1 MSTPYETAIGSW
13 TGRSTFFWAA
23 TGATVGLSNLW
34 KFPYLAGAN
43 GGGLFVLLYLGCL
56 LLVTLPLMLTETALG
71 RTARNGIVLAMG
83 GVARRIGRS
92 AHWTWVGRFSVLAGF
107 LVLSFTAVIGAIC
120 LAYVFYSA
128 LGFFNGTSEQD
139 VAHTLTSL
147 VENPNGQRSFM
158 IWHASFLIL
167 VAIVSV
173 QGVVDG
179 LERAFRV
186 VMPALLI
193 LLLGLFCYSYEFGD
207 LTRAVDFML
216 RFHPEEVT
224 WRSLQLALA
233 HAFYTLGLGMGV
245 WVIFGAYM
253 PSFTPLKRSVFAVA
267 LMDTLI
273 AIVAGL
279 TIYGLVFARSGGGEP
294 SQGFGLVFLDLPAS
308 LSTAPGGQF
317 VATAMFVAILL
328 VAWTTS
334 LALLEPVVGWFRE
347 WVGGPRGWSAAM
359 MVIAAWVAGLGTL
372 FSFNIWSDMTL
383 AGGTL
388 FRWIEILTGGL
399 LIPLVSIALAIFV
412 GWVLRE
418 QRALTMIGRAP
429 GWIAGIWFWVIKLVL
444 PPVILFIG
452 IHYAVISLGALCD
465 DGKQADWCP
474 GGSSGPIEHP
484 AMPTPHTTGITPS
497 EEQPV
502 DELSPEGAAV
512 SGPEPDSAA
521 LPTTTRGDT
530 GRSLKHEKTE
540 TVPTD
545 DAPHGRDLLYDSV

>member
-1 MSTPYETAIGSW
+1 MPTPYETPIGSW

-56 LLVTLPLMLTETALG
+56 LLITLPLMLTETALG
-71 RTARNGIVLAMG
+71 RTARNGIVLAMD
-83 GVARRIGRS
+83 GVARHIGRS
-92 AHWTWVGRFSVLAGF
+92 AHWTWIGRLSVLAGF

-128 LGFFNGTSEQD
+128 LGQFSGASEQS
-139 VAHTLTSL
+139 VARTLSNL

-167 VAIVSV
+167 VAVVSV

-186 VMPALLI
+186 VMPALLM
-193 LLLGLFCYSYEFGD
+193 LLLALFFYSYRFGD
-207 LTRAVDFML
+207 LGSAVDFML
-216 RFHPEEVT
+216 RFHPADVS
-224 WRSLQLALA
+224 WSSLQLALA

-279 TIYGLVFARSGGGEP
+279 TIYGLVFNRIAGVP

-308 LSTAPGGQF
+308 LASAPGGQF

-328 VAWTTS
+328 VAWTTA
-334 LALLEPVVGWFRE
+334 LALLEPVVGWFQE
-347 WVGGPRGWSAAM
+347 WVGGPRGWSATII
-359 MVIAAWVAGLGTL
+359 VVAAWLAGLGTL
-372 FSFNIWSDMTL
+372 FSFNSWSDLTL

-412 GWVLRE
+412 GWVLRK
-418 QRALTMIGRAP
+418 QRSLVMIGRTPA
-429 GWIAGIWFWVIKLVL
+429 WIAGIWFWVIKLVL

-452 IHYAVISLGALCD
+452 GHYAMVSLGALCD
-465 DGKQADWCP
+465 DDQQVEWCR
-474 GGSSGPIEHP
+474 GSSNSPIEHP
-484 AMPTPHTTGITPS
+484 ALPTPHTTDAAPQTEPGTPN
-497 EEQPV
+497 
-502 DELSPEGAAV
+502 
-512 SGPEPDSAA
+512 SAA
-521 LPTTTRGDT
+521 KEAGLPDAAPEQVPGAKPVGPDRD
-530 GRSLKHEKTE
+530 KPAAAEKTE
-540 TVPTD
+540 SVPAD
-545 DAPHGRDLLYDSV
+545 DAADSRDFLYDSV

>member
-1 MSTPYETAIGSW
+1 MPTPYETAIGSW

-71 RTARNGIVLAMG
+71 RTTRNGIVLAMD
-83 GVARRIGRS
+83 GVTRHIGRS
-92 AHWTWVGRFSVLAGF
+92 AHWIWIGRFSVLAGF

-128 LGFFNGTSEQD
+128 LGMFSGASEQD
-139 VAHTLTSL
+139 VARTLSNL

-167 VAIVSV
+167 VAVVSV

-193 LLLGLFCYSYEFGD
+193 LLLALFLYSYHYGD
-207 LTRAVDFML
+207 PGRAVDFML
-216 RFHPEEVT
+216 RFHPADVS
-224 WRSLQLALA
+224 WRSVQLALA

-253 PSFTPLKRSVFAVA
+253 PAFAPLKRSVFAVA

-273 AIVAGL
+273 ALVAGL
-279 TIYGLVFARSGGGEP
+279 TIYSLVFSHIAGEP

-308 LSTAPGGQF
+308 LSTVPGGQF

-328 VAWTTS
+328 VAWTTA
-334 LALLEPVVGWFRE
+334 LALLEPVVGWFQE

-359 MVIAAWVAGLGTL
+359 MVVAAWVAGLGTL
-372 FSFNIWSDMTL
+372 FSFNSWSDLTF

-418 QRALTMIGRAP
+418 QRSLVMIGRTP
-429 GWIAGIWFWVIKLVL
+429 RWIAGIWFRVVKLVL

-452 IHYAVISLGALCD
+452 GHYAMVSVDALCID
-465 DGKQADWCP
+465 DQQVAWCQ
-474 GGSSGPIEHP
+474 GSSIGPARQP
-484 AMPTPHTTGITPS
+484 SVPHTTN
-497 EEQPV
+497 
-502 DELSPEGAAV
+502 A
-512 SGPEPDSAA
+512 GPESLGMAPSGTAGEAGSSAPA
-521 LPTTTRGDT
+521 GQPPTRPGSVGPSDT
-530 GRSLKHEKTE
+530 KPAQPEKTDS
-540 TVPTD
+540 VPSD
-545 DAPHGRDLLYDSV
+545 DTADGSDLLYDSV

>member
-1 MSTPYETAIGSW
+1 MPTPYETAIGSW

-56 LLVTLPLMLTETALG
+56 LLVTLPLMLAETALG
-71 RTARNGIVLAMG
+71 RTTRNGVVLAMD
-83 GVARRIGRS
+83 GVARHIGRTV
-92 AHWTWVGRFSVLAGF
+92 HWTWVGRFSVLAGF

-128 LGFFNGTSEQD
+128 LGLFSGASEQD
-139 VAHTLTSL
+139 VALTLSNL

-158 IWHASFLIL
+158 VWHVSFLSL
-167 VAIVSV
+167 VAVVSI

-179 LERAFRV
+179 LERAFRL
-186 VMPALLI
+186 VMPILLI
-193 LLLGLFCYSYEFGD
+193 LLLTLFLYSYRFGD
-207 LTRAVDFML
+207 LDGAADFML
-216 RFHPEEVT
+216 RFHPQDLS
-224 WRSLQLALA
+224 WHSLQLALV

-279 TIYGLVFARSGGGEP
+279 TIYGLVFSRISGAP

-317 VATAMFVAILL
+317 VTTAMFVAILL
-328 VAWTTS
+328 VAWTTA
-334 LALLEPVVGWFRE
+334 LALLEPVVGWFQE

-359 MVIAAWVAGLGTL
+359 MVVAAWVVGLGSL
-372 FSFNIWSDMTL
+372 FSFNSWSDWTL

-399 LIPLVSIALAIFV
+399 LIPLVSIALAVFV

-418 QRALTMIGRAP
+418 RRSLIMIGPAP
-429 GWIAGIWFWVIKLVL
+429 QWVAGLWFRVIKLVS

-452 IHYAVISLGALCD
+452 GHYAMISVGALCD
-465 DGKQADWCP
+465 NDQLAEWCR
-474 GGSSGPIEHP
+474 GTFNGPIEHP
-484 AMPTPHTTGITPS
+484 ALPTPHASDSGREWGGAGP
-497 EEQPV
+497 PG
-502 DELSPEGAAV
+502 SPERVRLAKPAPSSPRPTAAG
-512 SGPEPDSAA
+512 SGVNKPAES
-521 LPTTTRGDT
+521 
-530 GRSLKHEKTE
+530 EKTDA
-540 TVPTD
+540 VPPD
-545 DAPHGRDLLYDSV
+545 DDMDGGNLL

>member
-1 MSTPYETAIGSW
+1 MPTPYETAIGSW

-71 RTARNGIVLAMG
+71 RTTRNGMVLAMD
-83 GVARRIGRS
+83 GVARHIGRS

-128 LGFFNGTSEQD
+128 LGTFNGASEQD
-139 VAHTLTSL
+139 VAHTLSNL

-158 IWHASFLIL
+158 VWHASFLIL
-167 VAIVSV
+167 VAVVSV

-186 VMPALLI
+186 VMPAMLI
-193 LLLGLFCYSYEFGD
+193 LLLALFYYSYRFGD
-207 LTRAVDFML
+207 LAGAVDFML
-216 RFHPEEVT
+216 RFHPADVS
-224 WRSLQLALA
+224 WHSLRLALA

-253 PSFTPLKRSVFAVA
+253 PSYTPLKRSVFAVA

-279 TIYGLVFARSGGGEP
+279 TIYGLVFSRIAGGP

-308 LSTAPGGQF
+308 LSAAPGGQF
-317 VATAMFVAILL
+317 VATAMFVVILL

-334 LALLEPVVGWFRE
+334 LALLEPVVGWFQE

-359 MVIAAWVAGLGTL
+359 MVVAAWVAGLGTL
-372 FSFNIWSDMTL
+372 FSFNSWSEWTL
-383 AGGTL
+383 GGGTL

-418 QRALTMIGRAP
+418 QRSLVMIGQAP
-429 GWIAGIWFWVIKLVL
+429 QWIAGIWFWVIKLVL

-452 IHYAVISLGALCD
+452 GHYAMVSVGALCD
-465 DGKQADWCP
+465 DDQPAAWCR
-474 GGSSGPIEHP
+474 GASSGPVEHP
-484 AMPTPHTTGITPS
+484 ALPTPHTTDADPGSGQQGAPASS
-497 EEQPV
+497 EEATLSRPTPV
-502 DELSPEGAAV
+502 QSATPAA
-512 SGPEPDSAA
+512 SGMRADKPLEP
-521 LPTTTRGDT
+521 
-530 GRSLKHEKTE
+530 EKTDS
-540 TVPTD
+540 VPAD
-545 DAPHGRDLLYDSV
+545 DAADGGGLLYDSV